1 VDRIV
6 VIGPPG
12 SGKTR
17 LAATVAHRLGPPH
30 TEMDS
35 LWWEPD
41 WTEAGADVS
50 FRPTRPVPHEDGV
63 VTEVARASFSGAA
76 PRRRAR

>member
-1 VDRIV
+1 
-6 VIGPPG
+6 
-12 SGKTR
+12 
-17 LAATVAHRLGPPH
+17 
-30 TEMDS
+30 MDS